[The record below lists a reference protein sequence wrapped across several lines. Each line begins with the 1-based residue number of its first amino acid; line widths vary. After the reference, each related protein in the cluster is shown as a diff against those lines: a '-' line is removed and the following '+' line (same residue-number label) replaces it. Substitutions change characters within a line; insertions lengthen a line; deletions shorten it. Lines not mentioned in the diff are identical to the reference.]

1 MQLDGVIIPQFHIF
15 LLLDHLTKIQMYKF
29 SASQVQVLPCNLVF
43 QIQMEQSLLLSNYS
57 TQFYLLELTQM
68 SHMMELAVL

>member
-15 LLLDHLTKIQMYKF
+15 LLLDHRTKIQMYKF

-68 SHMMELAVL
+68 SHMMELALL